1 MDRRGGMVLQGHA
14 HMGGTSREGVS
25 GGTNLITKHEGK
37 IHSAQVTWD
46 NTTG

>member
-1 MDRRGGMVLQGHA
+1 MVLQGHT

-37 IHSAQVTWD
+37 IHTVYYTVHR
-46 NTTG
+46 